1 MRQIKIH
8 GLGGQGVVTAAK
20 IFAEAVALGED
31 KYAQAIPAYGHER
44 RGAPVYSDV
53 IIDEAPIK
61 LKSFV
66 YNPDV
71 VVLFD
76 LSVIE
81 KGIDV
86 MAGVNEKTIF
96 IINSPVVTIRSPFIK
111 NPVFYVDAQRISLEV
126 IKRDIPNAAM
136 LGAMARAELAKI
148 EAVTAA
154 VEKTFGK
161 AGAINAKAAQRAYD
175 ELKEQWC

>member
-1 MRQIKIH
+1 MKQIKIH

-20 IFAEAVALGED
+20 ILAEAVALGEN
-31 KYAQAIPAYGHER
+31 KNAQAIPAYGHER
-44 RGAPVYSDV
+44 RGAPVYADV
-53 IIDEAPIK
+53 ITDEEPIR

-76 LSVIE
+76 LSVME

-86 MAGVNEKTIF
+86 MAGVTEETLF
-96 IINSPVVTIRSPFIK
+96 IVNAPEVKGEMPFK
-111 NPVFYVDAQRISLEV
+111 NQEIYYVDAQNISLEV
-126 IKRDIPNAAM
+126 IKRDIPNSAM
-136 LGAMARAELAKI
+136 LGAIAGAGLANI
-148 EAVTAA
+148 EAVKAT

-161 AGAINAKAAQRAYD
+161 GGAINAEAAQRAYD
-175 ELKEQWC
+175 QIRKL